1 MNIYHLVSNKVW
13 GGGEQYVLDL
23 ACRQRDAGHYVEIVC
38 RNEPEVIAPFRAK
51 EFPISTLPL
60 KGLTDLDSGVRLARM
75 VKKRRNTVITLSSWP
90 RTAPTRAPSFIVS
103 SRTSCRKTK
112 GSR

>member
-51 EFPISTLPL
+51 
-60 KGLTDLDSGVRLARM
+60 
-75 VKKRRNTVITLSSWP
+75 
-90 RTAPTRAPSFIVS
+90 
-103 SRTSCRKTK
+103 
-112 GSR
+112 